1 MKYVHYNNRGGCGF
15 GNQMRSFA
23 GALTLAKLTNRKLV
37 VTDQYLT
44 TAFKCPHIISNTDP
58 ILNKTQRQFTPS
70 GIPHE
75 QHMKSQ
81 ALNDDLNFPE
91 EIIKCGDGTDM
102 AGNYLIKN
110 PHYKEKYNN
119 LLKAING
126 SSYYDYLTKY
136 LPPSVGEPSNE
147 LANLAKK
154 NIDYENNEY
163 FSVQFRAFYDANN
176 KFLQHLH
183 NFSNKM
189 LNVLEE
195 QGAKEG
201 KIFVTSDRE
210 DVTETIASKLTN
222 FDVIKS
228 VYPFRH
234 SQDFSLESI
243 ADWLTIA
250 KSKFSFSTGTSYAT
264 TAAVYTNKPMYIFDG
279 KKDGYIN
286 KVFYQF

>member
-23 GALTLAKLTNRKLV
+23 GALTLAKLTDRKLV

-70 GIPHE
+70 GTPHE
-75 QHMKSQ
+75 QHMESQ

-102 AGNYLIKN
+102 AGNYLTKN
-110 PHYKEKYNN
+110 PHYKKKYSN

-126 SSYYDYLTKY
+126 NSYYDYLTQY

-154 NIDYENNEY
+154 NINYENNEY
-163 FSVQFRAFYDANN
+163 FSVQFRSFYDANN
-176 KFLQHLH
+176 KFMQHFDKFLD
-183 NFSNKM
+183 KM
-189 LNVLEE
+189 LNIF
-195 QGAKEG
+195 KERG
-201 KIFVTSDRE
+201 INEGLVFVTADNQSA
-210 DVTETIASKLTN
+210 TEEIRNKLTN
-222 FDVIKS
+222 FDVIQS
-228 VYPFRH
+228 VYPFIH
-234 SQDFSLESI
+234 SQDFDLRPV

-250 KSKFSFSTGTSYAT
+250 KSKFIFSTGTSYST